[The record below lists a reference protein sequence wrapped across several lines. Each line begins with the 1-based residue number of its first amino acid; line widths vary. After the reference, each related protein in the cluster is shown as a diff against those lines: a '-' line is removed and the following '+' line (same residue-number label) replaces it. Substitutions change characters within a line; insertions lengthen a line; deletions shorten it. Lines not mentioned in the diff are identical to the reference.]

1 MLISSKGE
9 IVMNELKKDFPIYQ
23 KYPNLV
29 YLDSAASSLK
39 CQAVIDKLDHYY
51 NRIGVNVHRG
61 VYRLSYEATDLYEG
75 ARETI
80 AKFINSEFEE
90 VVFTRGCS
98 SSLNLVA
105 LSYGMEFVCEG
116 DEVIVSEL
124 EHHSNLI
131 PWMNVCK
138 KKGAILKYIP
148 LTKDGRITVEAFKSV
163 ITDKTKVVAINHVS
177 NVMGYIAPIKEI
189 VEIAHS
195 YGAIVSVDGAQAI
208 PHMKVDVKE
217 LGCDFY
223 SFSGHKMCGP
233 TGVGVLYGK
242 KSLLDK
248 MEPIEFGGDMADE
261 VFKHYATY
269 KDAPY
274 KFETGTPIIAEAIAL
289 ADACL
294 YLDKVGYDYI
304 ASHEHSLKEMALELL
319 KDVNGIEIYNP
330 TCETGIITFNVV
342 GVHPHD
348 AASVF
353 DKNDVCIRAGH
364 HCAQPITHFLG
375 QMATLRASFYFYNDQ
390 EDVIRFVE
398 TVKETVEFFGQF

>member
-1 MLISSKGE
+1 
-9 IVMNELKKDFPIYQ
+9 MNQFKKDFPIYQ

-75 ARETI
+75 AREI
-80 AKFINSEFEE
+80 ISKFINSEFEE

-105 LSYGMEFVCEG
+105 LSYGMEFVNEG
-116 DEVIVSEL
+116 DEVIVTEL

-148 LTKDGRITVEAFKSV
+148 LTKDGRVTVEAFKSV

-177 NVMGYIAPIKEI
+177 NVMGYISPIKEI
-189 VEIAHS
+189 VEIAHK
-195 YGAIVSVDGAQAI
+195 YGAVVSVDGAQAI

-294 YLDKVGYDYI
+294 YLDNVGYDYI
-304 ASHEHSLKEMALELL
+304 AKHEHELKEMALELL

-330 TCETGIITFNVV
+330 TCETGIITFNVT

-375 QMATLRASFYFYNDQ
+375 QMATLRASFYFYNDT
-390 EDVIRFVE
+390 EDVKRFVE

>member
-1 MLISSKGE
+1 
-9 IVMNELKKDFPIYQ
+9 MNEFKKDFPIYQ

-105 LSYGMEFVCEG
+105 LSYGMEFVNEG
-116 DEVIVSEL
+116 DEVIVTEL

-148 LTKDGRITVEAFKSV
+148 LTKDGRVTVEAFKSV

-189 VEIAHS
+189 VEIAHE
-195 YGAIVSVDGAQAI
+195 YGAVVSVDGAQAI

-233 TGVGVLYGK
+233 TGVGVLYGRK
-242 KSLLDK
+242 NLLDK

-294 YLDKVGYDYI
+294 YLEKVGYDYI
-304 ASHEHSLKEMALELL
+304 ANHEHSLKEMALELL
-319 KDVNGIEIYNP
+319 KEVSGIEIYNP

-390 EDVIRFVE
+390 EDVLRFVE

>member
-1 MLISSKGE
+1 
-9 IVMNELKKDFPIYQ
+9 MNEFKKDFPIYE

-39 CQAVIDKLDHYY
+39 CKAVIDKLDHYY

-80 AKFINSEFEE
+80 AKFINCDFEE

-105 LSYGMEFVCEG
+105 LSYGMENVNSG
-116 DEVIVSEL
+116 DEVLVTEL

-138 KKGAILKYIP
+138 KKGATLKYIP

-189 VEIAHS
+189 VEIAHE
-195 YGAIVSVDGAQAI
+195 YGAVVSVDGAQAI
-208 PHMKVDVKE
+208 PHMKVDVKD
-217 LGCDFY
+217 LDCDFY

-242 KSLLDK
+242 KHLLDK

-294 YLDKVGYDYI
+294 YLEKVGYDYI
-304 ASHEHSLKEMALELL
+304 AKHEHELKELALKELL
-319 KDVNGIEIYNP
+319 EIKGIEIYNP

-342 GVHPHD
+342 DVHPHD

-375 QMATLRASFYFYNDQ
+375 QMATLRASFYFYNDT
-390 EDVIRFVE
+390 EDVKKFVE

>member
-1 MLISSKGE
+1 
-9 IVMNELKKDFPIYQ
+9 MNELKKDFPIYQ

-80 AKFINSEFEE
+80 ANFINSDFEE
-90 VVFTRGCS
+90 VVFTRGAS

-105 LSYGMEFVCEG
+105 LSYGMEFVNEG
-116 DEVIVSEL
+116 DEVIVTEL

-138 KKGAILKYIP
+138 KKGATLKYIP
-148 LTKDGRITVEAFKSV
+148 LTNEGRITVEAFKSV
-163 ITDKTKVVAINHVS
+163 ISEKTKVVAINHVS
-177 NVMGYIAPIKEI
+177 NVMGYISPIKEI
-189 VEIAHS
+189 VKIAHE
-195 YGAIVSVDGAQAI
+195 YGAVVSVDGAQAI
-208 PHMKVDVKE
+208 PHMKVDVKD
-217 LGCDFY
+217 LDCDFY

-242 KSLLDK
+242 KCLLDK

-294 YLDKVGYDYI
+294 YIEKVGYDFI
-304 ASHEHSLKEMALELL
+304 SKHEHYLKELALKELL
-319 KDVNGIEIYNP
+319 QIEGIEIYNK
-330 TCETGIITFNVV
+330 TCETGIITFNVCD
-342 GVHPHD
+342 VHPHD

-375 QMATLRASFYFYNDQ
+375 QMATLRASFYFYND
-390 EDVIRFVE
+390 ESDVERFVE

>member
-1 MLISSKGE
+1 
-9 IVMNELKKDFPIYQ
+9 MNEFKKDFPIYE

-61 VYRLSYEATDLYEG
+61 VYRLSYEATDLYESS
-75 ARETI
+75 RETI
-80 AKFINSEFEE
+80 AEFINANFEE

-105 LSYGMEFVCEG
+105 LSYGMDNINEG
-116 DEVIVSEL
+116 DEVIVTEL

-131 PWMNVCK
+131 PWMNVCNK
-138 KKGAILKYIP
+138 KKATLKYIP
-148 LTKDGRITVEAFKSV
+148 LTEEGRITVENFKSV
-163 ITDKTKVVAINHVS
+163 ISEKTKVVAITHTS
-177 NVMGYIAPIKEI
+177 NVMGYITPVKEI
-189 VEIAHS
+189 VEIAHE
-195 YGAIVSVDGAQAI
+195 YGAVVSVDGAQAI

-233 TGVGVLYGK
+233 TGVGVLFGRK
-242 KSLLDK
+242 ELLDK

-294 YLDKVGYDYI
+294 YLKKIGYDYI
-304 ASHEHSLKEMALELL
+304 SSHEHMLKELALKELL
-319 KDVNGIEIYNP
+319 KIDEVEVYNP
-330 TCETGIITFNVV
+330 TCETGIITFNIK

-375 QMATLRASFYFYNDQ
+375 QMSTLRASFYFYNDTQ
-390 EDVIRFVE
+390 DVLKFVE
-398 TVKETVEFFGQF
+398 TVKEAVEFFGQFNF

>member
-1 MLISSKGE
+1 
-9 IVMNELKKDFPIYQ
+9 MNEFKKDFPIYE

-39 CQAVIDKLDHYY
+39 CKAVIDKLDHYY

-80 AKFINSEFEE
+80 AKFINCDFEE

-105 LSYGMEFVCEG
+105 LSYGMENVNSG
-116 DEVIVSEL
+116 DEVLVTEL

-138 KKGAILKYIP
+138 KKGATLKYIP

-163 ITDKTKVVAINHVS
+163 ITDKTKVVAINNVS

-189 VEIAHS
+189 VEIAHE
-195 YGAIVSVDGAQAI
+195 YGAVVSVDGAQAI
-208 PHMKVDVKE
+208 PHMKVDVRD
-217 LGCDFY
+217 LDCDFY

-242 KSLLDK
+242 KHLLDK

-294 YLDKVGYDYI
+294 YLEKVGYDYI
-304 ASHEHSLKEMALELL
+304 AKHEHELKELALKELL
-319 KDVNGIEIYNP
+319 EIKGIEIYNP

-342 GVHPHD
+342 DVHPHD

-375 QMATLRASFYFYNDQ
+375 QMATLRASFYFYNDT
-390 EDVIRFVE
+390 EDVKKFVE

>member
-1 MLISSKGE
+1 
-9 IVMNELKKDFPIYQ
+9 MNEFKKDFPIYQ

-75 ARETI
+75 AREII
-80 AKFINSEFEE
+80 ANFINAEFEE

-105 LSYGMEFVCEG
+105 LSYGMEFVNEG
-116 DEVIVSEL
+116 DEVIVTEL

-138 KKGAILKYIP
+138 KKGATLKYVP
-148 LTKDGRITVEAFKSV
+148 LTAEGRITVENFKSV
-163 ITDKTKVVAINHVS
+163 ISEKTKVVAINHVS

-195 YGAIVSVDGAQAI
+195 YGAVVSVDGAQAI
-208 PHMKVDVKE
+208 PHMKVNVKE

-242 KSLLDK
+242 KALLDK
-248 MEPIEFGGDMADE
+248 MDPIEFGGDMADE

-269 KDAPY
+269 KDTPY

-294 YLDKVGYDYI
+294 YLEKVGYDFI
-304 ASHEHSLKEMALELL
+304 ASHEHYLKELALKELL
-319 KDVNGIEIYNP
+319 SIEGIEIYNP
-330 TCETGIITFNVV
+330 TCETGIITFNVSD
-342 GVHPHD
+342 VHPHD

-375 QMATLRASFYFYNDQ
+375 QMSTIRASFYFYNDE
-390 EDVIRFVE
+390 EDVQRFVE
-398 TVKETVEFFGQF
+398 TVKEAVEFFGQF

>member
-1 MLISSKGE
+1 
-9 IVMNELKKDFPIYQ
+9 MNEFKKDFPIYQ
-23 KYPNLV
+23 KYPNLT

-75 ARETI
+75 AREII
-80 AKFINSEFEE
+80 ANFINCDFEE

-105 LSYGMEFVCEG
+105 LSYGMEFVNEG
-116 DEVIVSEL
+116 DEVIVTEL

-138 KKGAILKYIP
+138 KKGATLKYIP
-148 LTKDGRITVEAFKSV
+148 LTKDGRVTVEAFKSV

-189 VEIAHS
+189 VKIAHE
-195 YGAIVSVDGAQAI
+195 YGAVVSVDGAQAI
-208 PHMKVDVKE
+208 PHMKVDVKD
-217 LGCDFY
+217 LDCDFY

-233 TGVGVLYGK
+233 TGVGVLYGR

-248 MEPIEFGGDMADE
+248 MDPIEFGGDMADE

-294 YLDKVGYDYI
+294 YLNSVGYDYI
-304 ASHEHSLKEMALELL
+304 AKHEHDLKELALKELL
-319 KDVNGIEIYNP
+319 KLDGIEIYNP
-330 TCETGIITFNVV
+330 TCETGIITFNVT

-390 EDVIRFVE
+390 EDVERFVE

>member
-1 MLISSKGE
+1 
-9 IVMNELKKDFPIYQ
+9 MNEFKKDFPIYQ
-23 KYPNLV
+23 KYPNLA

-80 AKFINSEFEE
+80 ANFINSDFEE
-90 VVFTRGCS
+90 IVFTRGCS

-105 LSYGMEFVCEG
+105 LSYGMEFVNSG
-116 DEVIVSEL
+116 DEVIVTEL

-138 KKGAILKYIP
+138 KKGAILKYVP
-148 LTKDGRITVEAFKSV
+148 LTKDGRVTVEAFKSV
-163 ITDKTKVVAINHVS
+163 ITYKTKVVAINHVS

-189 VEIAHS
+189 VKIAHE
-195 YGAIVSVDGAQAI
+195 YGAVVSVDGAQAI
-208 PHMKVDVKE
+208 PHMKVDVKD
-217 LGCDFY
+217 LDCDFY

-294 YLDKVGYDYI
+294 YLEKVGYEYI
-304 ASHEHSLKEMALELL
+304 AKHEHELKELALKELL
-319 KDVNGIEIYNP
+319 KLDGIEIYHP
-330 TCETGIITFNVV
+330 TCEPGIITFNVT

-390 EDVIRFVE
+390 EDVERFVE

>member
-1 MLISSKGE
+1 M
-9 IVMNELKKDFPIYQ
+9 MNELKKDFPIYQ

-90 VVFTRGCS
+90 IVFTRGCS

-105 LSYGMEFVCEG
+105 LSYGMEFVSEG
-116 DEVIVSEL
+116 DEVIVTEL

-148 LTKDGRITVEAFKSV
+148 LTKDGRVTVEAFKSV

-195 YGAIVSVDGAQAI
+195 YGAVVSVDGAQAI

-304 ASHEHSLKEMALELL
+304 ASHEYSLKEMALELL

>member
-1 MLISSKGE
+1 
-9 IVMNELKKDFPIYQ
+9 MNEFKKDFPIYE

-39 CQAVIDKLDHYY
+39 CKAVIDKLDHYY

-80 AKFINSEFEE
+80 AKFINCDFEE

-105 LSYGMEFVCEG
+105 LSYGMENVNSG
-116 DEVIVSEL
+116 DEVLVTEL

-138 KKGAILKYIP
+138 KKGATLKYIP

-189 VEIAHS
+189 VEIAHE
-195 YGAIVSVDGAQAI
+195 YGAVVSVDGAQAI
-208 PHMKVDVKE
+208 PHMKVDVRD
-217 LGCDFY
+217 LDCDFY

-242 KSLLDK
+242 KHLLDK

-294 YLDKVGYDYI
+294 YLEKVGYDYI
-304 ASHEHSLKEMALELL
+304 AKHEHELKELALKELL
-319 KDVNGIEIYNP
+319 EIKGIEIYNP

-342 GVHPHD
+342 DVHPHD

-375 QMATLRASFYFYNDQ
+375 QMATLRASFYFYNDT
-390 EDVIRFVE
+390 EDVKKFVE

>member
-1 MLISSKGE
+1 
-9 IVMNELKKDFPIYQ
+9 MNEFKKDFPVYQ

-61 VYRLSYEATDLYEG
+61 VYRLSYEATDMYEG

-80 AKFINSEFEE
+80 ADFINCDFEE

-105 LSYGMEFVCEG
+105 LSYGMEFVNEG
-116 DEVIVSEL
+116 DEVIVTEL

-138 KKGAILKYIP
+138 KKGATLKYIP
-148 LTKDGRITVEAFKSV
+148 LTKDGRVTVEAFKSV
-163 ITDKTKVVAINHVS
+163 ISEKTKIVAINHVS
-177 NVMGYIAPIKEI
+177 NVMGYISPIKEI
-189 VEIAHS
+189 VEIAHQ
-195 YGAIVSVDGAQAI
+195 YGAVVSVDGAQAI
-208 PHMKVDVKE
+208 PHMKVDVKD

-233 TGVGVLYGK
+233 TGVGVLYGR

-294 YLDKVGYDYI
+294 YLNRVGYDYI
-304 ASHEHSLKEMALELL
+304 SKHEHELKESSLKELL
-319 KDVNGIEIYNP
+319 KIDGIEIYNP
-330 TCETGIITFNVV
+330 TCETGIITFNVT

-390 EDVIRFVE
+390 EDVERFVE
-398 TVKETVEFFGQF
+398 TVRETVEFFGQF

>member
-1 MLISSKGE
+1 
-9 IVMNELKKDFPIYQ
+9 MNEFKKDFPIYQ

-39 CQAVIDKLDHYY
+39 CQNVIDKLDHYY

-80 AKFINSEFEE
+80 AEFINASFEE
-90 VVFTRGCS
+90 IVFTRGCS

-105 LSYGMEFVCEG
+105 LSYGMEFVESG
-116 DEVIVSEL
+116 DEVIVTEL

-131 PWMNVCK
+131 PWMNICK
-138 KKGAILKYIP
+138 KKGATLKYVP
-148 LTKDGRITVEAFKSV
+148 LTKDGRVTVEAFKSV

-177 NVMGYIAPIKEI
+177 NVMGYITPIKEI
-189 VEIAHS
+189 VEIAHQF
-195 YGAIVSVDGAQAI
+195 GAVVSVDGAQAI
-208 PHMKVDVKE
+208 PHMAVDVKE
-217 LGCDFY
+217 LNCDFY

-242 KSLLDK
+242 KELLDK

-304 ASHEHSLKEMALELL
+304 ASHEHSLKEMALDLL
-319 KDVNGIEIYNP
+319 KDVSGIEIYNP

>member
-1 MLISSKGE
+1 MVID
-9 IVMNELKKDFPIYQ
+9 MNEFKKDFPIYQ
-23 KYPNLV
+23 KYPQLV

-39 CQAVIDKLDHYY
+39 CQRVIDKLDHYY

-75 ARETI
+75 AREII
-80 AKFINSEFEE
+80 ANFINSSFEE

-105 LSYGMEFVCEG
+105 LSYGMEFVDAG
-116 DEVIVSEL
+116 DEVIVTEL

-138 KKGAILKYIP
+138 KKGATLKYVP
-148 LTKDGRITVEAFKSV
+148 LTKDGRITVENFKSV
-163 ITDKTKVVAINHVS
+163 ISSKTKVVAINHVS

-189 VEIAHS
+189 VEIAHQ
-195 YGAIVSVDGAQAI
+195 YGAVVSVDGAQAI

-217 LGCDFY
+217 LDCDFY

-242 KSLLDK
+242 KEILDK

-261 VFKHYATY
+261 VFKNYATY
-269 KDAPY
+269 KDTPY

-289 ADACL
+289 AEACL
-294 YLDKVGYDYI
+294 YLNEVGYDYI
-304 ASHEHSLKEMALELL
+304 SKHEHELKELALKELL
-319 KDVNGIEIYNP
+319 KIDGIEIYNP
-330 TCETGIITFNVV
+330 TCETGIITFNVA

-375 QMATLRASFYFYNDQ
+375 QMSTIRASFYFYNDA
-390 EDVIRFVE
+390 EDVRKFVE
-398 TVKETVEFFGQF
+398 TVKEAVEFFGQF

>member
-1 MLISSKGE
+1 
-9 IVMNELKKDFPIYQ
+9 MNEFKKDFPVYQ

-61 VYRLSYEATDLYEG
+61 VYRLSYEATDMYEG
-75 ARETI
+75 AREII
-80 AKFINSEFEE
+80 ADFINCDFEE

-105 LSYGMEFVCEG
+105 LSYGMEFVNEG
-116 DEVIVSEL
+116 DEVIVTEL

-138 KKGAILKYIP
+138 KKGATLKYIP
-148 LTKDGRITVEAFKSV
+148 LTKDGRVTVEAFKSV
-163 ITDKTKVVAINHVS
+163 ISEKTKIVAINHVS
-177 NVMGYIAPIKEI
+177 NVMGYISPIKEI
-189 VEIAHS
+189 VEIAHQ
-195 YGAIVSVDGAQAI
+195 YGAVVSVDGAQAI
-208 PHMKVDVKE
+208 PHMKVDVKD

-233 TGVGVLYGK
+233 TGVGVLYGR

-294 YLDKVGYDYI
+294 YLNRVGYDYI
-304 ASHEHSLKEMALELL
+304 AKHEHELKESALKELL
-319 KDVNGIEIYNP
+319 KIDGIEIYNP
-330 TCETGIITFNVV
+330 TCETGIITFNVT

-390 EDVIRFVE
+390 EDVERFVE
-398 TVKETVEFFGQF
+398 TVRETVEFFGQF

>member
-1 MLISSKGE
+1 
-9 IVMNELKKDFPIYQ
+9 MNEFKKDFPIYQ
-23 KYPNLV
+23 KYPNLA

-75 ARETI
+75 AREII
-80 AKFINSEFEE
+80 ANFINSDFEE
-90 VVFTRGCS
+90 IVFTRGCS

-105 LSYGMEFVCEG
+105 LSYGMEFVNPG
-116 DEVIVSEL
+116 DEVIVTEL

-138 KKGAILKYIP
+138 KKGATLKYVP
-148 LTKDGRITVEAFKSV
+148 LTKDGRVTVESFKSV
-163 ITDKTKVVAINHVS
+163 ISDKTKVVAINHVS

-189 VEIAHS
+189 VKIAHE

-208 PHMKVDVKE
+208 PHMTVDVKD
-217 LGCDFY
+217 LDCDFY

-294 YLDKVGYDYI
+294 YLEKVGYEYI
-304 ASHEHSLKEMALELL
+304 AKHEHELKELALKELL
-319 KDVNGIEIYNP
+319 KLDGIEIYNP
-330 TCETGIITFNVV
+330 TCETGIITFNVT

-390 EDVIRFVE
+390 EDVERFVE

>member
-1 MLISSKGE
+1 
-9 IVMNELKKDFPIYQ
+9 
-23 KYPNLV
+23 
-29 YLDSAASSLK
+29 
-39 CQAVIDKLDHYY
+39 
-51 NRIGVNVHRG
+51 
-61 VYRLSYEATDLYEG
+61 
-75 ARETI
+75 
-80 AKFINSEFEE
+80 
-90 VVFTRGCS
+90 
-98 SSLNLVA
+98 
-105 LSYGMEFVCEG
+105 MEFVNAG
-116 DEVIVSEL
+116 DEVIVTEL

-138 KKGAILKYIP
+138 KKGATLKYVP
-148 LTKDGRITVEAFKSV
+148 LTKDGRITVENFKSV
-163 ITDKTKVVAINHVS
+163 ISSKTKVVAINHVS

-189 VEIAHS
+189 VEIAHQ
-195 YGAIVSVDGAQAI
+195 YGAVVSVDGAQAI

-242 KSLLDK
+242 KEILDK

-261 VFKHYATY
+261 VFKNYATY
-269 KDAPY
+269 KDTPY

-289 ADACL
+289 AEACL
-294 YLDKVGYDYI
+294 YLNEVGYDYI
-304 ASHEHSLKEMALELL
+304 SKHEHELKELALEELL
-319 KDVNGIEIYNP
+319 KIDGIEIYNP
-330 TCETGIITFNVV
+330 TCETGIITFNVA

-375 QMATLRASFYFYNDQ
+375 QMSTIRASFYFYNDAI
-390 EDVIRFVE
+390 DVRKFVE
-398 TVKETVEFFGQF
+398 TVKEAVEFFGQF

>member
-1 MLISSKGE
+1 
-9 IVMNELKKDFPIYQ
+9 MNEFKKDFPIYQ

-61 VYRLSYEATDLYEG
+61 VYRLSYEATDLYE
-75 ARETI
+75 ASRQTI
-80 AKFINSEFEE
+80 ADFINASFEE

-98 SSLNLVA
+98 ASLNLVA
-105 LSYGMEFVCEG
+105 LSYGMEFVNEG
-116 DEVIVSEL
+116 DEVIVTEL

-138 KKGAILKYIP
+138 KKGATLKYVP
-148 LTKDGRITVEAFKSV
+148 LTEEGRITVENFKTV
-163 ITDKTKVVAINHVS
+163 ISEKTKVVAMNHVS

-189 VEIAHS
+189 VEIAHQ

-208 PHMKVDVKE
+208 PHMKVDVKD

-233 TGVGVLYGK
+233 TGVGVLYGRK
-242 KSLLDK
+242 ELLDK

-269 KDAPY
+269 KDTPF

-289 ADACL
+289 ADACK
-294 YLDKVGYDYI
+294 YLEEVGYDYI
-304 ASHEHSLKEMALELL
+304 ANHEHDLKELALKEM
-319 KDVNGIEIYNP
+319 KKIGGIEIYNP
-330 TCETGIITFNVV
+330 TCETGIITFNVD
-342 GVHPHD
+342 GIHPRD

-375 QMATLRASFYFYNDQ
+375 QMSTLRASFYFYNDA
-390 EDVIRFVE
+390 EDVQKFIE
-398 TVKETVEFFGQF
+398 TVKEAVDFFGQF